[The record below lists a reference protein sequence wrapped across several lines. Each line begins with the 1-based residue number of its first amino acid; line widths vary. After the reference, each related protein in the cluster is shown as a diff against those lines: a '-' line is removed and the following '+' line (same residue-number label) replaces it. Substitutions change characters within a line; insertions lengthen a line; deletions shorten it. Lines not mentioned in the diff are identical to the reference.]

1 MKRLLL
7 SMMSALLVLSAQA
20 QTSFEVGDFKYTIL
34 TGTDVSVAAV
44 NENISGNITIPSQV
58 EWNETTYT
66 VKEIKK
72 RGFEYCFNLTSVTIP
87 NTVTTINESAFYFC
101 SGITSINLGS
111 GVKTI
116 KTTAFTYCTGITSLT
131 MPGSVTTIE
140 ESAFTDCEKL
150 ESIDLSATSLE
161 KINDYTFNN
170 CSKLS
175 TVKLPNTLT
184 SIGNAAF
191 MHCNIA
197 SLDFLTDNVTNI
209 GSGAFQQCRI
219 SYIKVKN
226 GTSFAGSAFS
236 QQAGELTVDFSDFPD
251 VPEFISSANM
261 WGSPFG
267 SSPFTDSSGTHL
279 GSLRIIVPIGSVSK
293 YLAHD
298 IMGTIPYHNYR
309 VKFKLGTHTGDTPA
323 DVDYSLYNI
332 TPQQRLIATS
342 SWKNDYLCFRPEVI
356 FTAEPA
362 INVQAK
368 PTTFEDDKDA
378 SGWAQGTLPGNQ
390 RKKNV
395 SFPTEEYVYSNTVD
409 VWNES
414 THTATPILMTSD
426 VEGVRRIMGAEVPVE
441 HINSFFTNFSFTGS
455 TPANYPQSLMPYTI
469 HSFHANSGSEE
480 VEQIGR
486 RPVMDGIVPS
496 KTGIVIDFPKPATY
510 LVPPALYV
518 GDEGPIIA
526 RYNMSLSETEFEN
539 VLTNK
544 TWERVEDAA
553 AVYGGDWNVHSWADL
568 RHPVSTNPLKFKFYE
583 WGDGVRVDHIRDSI
597 NNHQYLSCKELTWED
612 LKNDNITWYATE
624 EYWPDVDQLYQDQA
638 TISAHFNANHNS
650 ATDHNVIIG
659 TPDRFPIFPYWA
671 ESPYPFQD
679 EAHDVAHADIR
690 DRFNITNEGDENNPL
705 NFKYAKYGRMGKGVV
720 VSGESNPTNYG
731 DFVNMKD
738 VEAGTATLD
747 DDIHYV
753 NFGVS
758 KGYFVQV
765 KSKPDVTGADKSKW
779 MQPNR
784 AYFSISRAHM
794 PHIFDGSSS
803 EAKLAIFLEG
813 TESEPTGIKTINDV
827 KPVTGTDAWYTL
839 QGVRLSQQPTER
851 GIYIHKGKK
860 IVIK

>member
-20 QTSFEVGDFKYTIL
+20 QTSFDVGDFKYTIL
-34 TGTDVSVAAV
+34 TGTDVSVAAI
-44 NENISGNITIPSQV
+44 NDDISGDITIPPQV
-58 EWNETTYT
+58 VWNETTYT
-66 VKEIKK
+66 VKEIEEY
-72 RGFEYCFNLTSVTIP
+72 GFDWCVGLTSVTIP
-87 NTVTTINESAFYFC
+87 NTVTTIRAGAFYYC
-101 SGITSINLGS
+101 SGITSL
-111 GVKTI
+111 TI
-116 KTTAFTYCTGITSLT
+116 
-131 MPGSVTTIE
+131 PGSVTTIE
-140 ESAFTDCEKL
+140 GDAFNHCEKL

-184 SIGNAAF
+184 SIGDAAF
-191 MHCNIA
+191 MGCNIA

-209 GSGAFQQCRI
+209 GSSAFQQCRI

-226 GTSFAGSAFS
+226 WTSLGGSAFS

-251 VPEFISSANM
+251 VPEFIANM

-323 DVDYSLYNI
+323 AVDYSLYNI

-356 FTAEPA
+356 FTPEPA
-362 INVQAK
+362 LNVQAK

-395 SFPTEEYVYSNTVD
+395 SFPTEEEFGTYLYSNTVD

-426 VEGVRRIMGAEVPVE
+426 VEGVRRIMGAEVSVE

-455 TPANYPQSLMPYTI
+455 TPANYPRSLMPYTI

-510 LVPPALYV
+510 LVPPAVYFEDGIPYV
-518 GDEGPIIA
+518 AQYEINYMAD
-526 RYNMSLSETEFEN
+526 NMNDVLTDKNWVKLSEISGS
-539 VLTNK
+539 
-544 TWERVEDAA
+544 VEGK
-553 AVYGGDWNVHSWADL
+553 VTYWADF
-568 RHPVSTNPLKFKFYE
+568 RHPVSSDPLTFKLYE
-583 WGDGVRVDHIRDSI
+583 WSEPIDVAQIRDSI
-597 NNHQYLSCKELTWED
+597 NSNKYRSVKEYDLDYLNNGYYYGFSWIDIDQYL
-612 LKNDNITWYATE
+612 
-624 EYWPDVDQLYQDQA
+624 QDRSVIA
-638 TISAHFNANHNS
+638 KHFNANHNS
-650 ATDHNVIIG
+650 DTDHNVIIG

-671 ESPYPFQD
+671 ASPYPFTD
-679 EAHDVAHADIR
+679 AAHDDAEHPEVSQ
-690 DRFNITNEGDENNPL
+690 RFDGDSSDPL
-705 NFKYAKYGRMGKGVV
+705 NFKYAEFGRMG
-720 VSGESNPTNYG
+720 SGD
-731 DFVNMKD
+731 DFVNFVTMKKLNGD
-738 VEAGTATLD
+738 DATLD
-747 DDIHYV
+747 SDIHYV

-813 TESEPTGIKTINDV
+813 TDSEPTGIKTINDV

>member
-20 QTSFEVGDFKYTIL
+20 QTSFDVGDFKYTIL
-34 TGTDVSVAAV
+34 TGRDGSVPAI
-44 NENISGNITIPSQV
+44 NDDISGDITIPPQV
-58 EWNETTYT
+58 VWNETTYT
-66 VKEIKK
+66 VKEIEEY
-72 RGFEYCFNLTSVTIP
+72 GFEWCVNLTSVTIP
-87 NTVTTINESAFYFC
+87 NTVTTIRAGAFYGC

-111 GVKTI
+111 GVETI
-116 KTTAFTYCTGITSLT
+116 KSTAFYRTGIISLT
-131 MPGSVTTIE
+131 IPSSVTTIE
-140 ESAFTDCEKL
+140 GDAFNHCEKL

-184 SIGNAAF
+184 SIGDAAF
-191 MHCNIA
+191 MGCNIA

-226 GTSFAGSAFS
+226 WTSLGGSAFS

-251 VPEFISSANM
+251 VPEFIANM

-323 DVDYSLYNI
+323 AVDYSLYNI

-356 FTAEPA
+356 FTPEPA
-362 INVQAK
+362 ISVQAK

-395 SFPTEEYVYSNTVD
+395 SSPTEEFGAYVYSNTVD

-455 TPANYPQSLMPYTI
+455 TPDNYPRSLMPYTI

-510 LVPPALYV
+510 LVPPAVYFEDGIPYV
-518 GDEGPIIA
+518 AQYDINDYMA
-526 RYNMSLSETEFEN
+526 DNMNDVLTDKKWVKLSEIIGS
-539 VLTNK
+539 
-544 TWERVEDAA
+544 VEGK
-553 AVYGGDWNVHSWADL
+553 VTYWADF
-568 RHPVSTNPLKFKFYE
+568 RHPVSTNPLTFKLYE
-583 WGDGVRVDHIRDSI
+583 WSEPIDVAQIRDSI
-597 NNHQYLSCKELTWED
+597 NSNKYSSVKECNLEDYFFDYGFSWIDIDQYL
-612 LKNDNITWYATE
+612 
-624 EYWPDVDQLYQDQA
+624 QDRSVIA
-638 TISAHFNANHNS
+638 KHFNANHNS
-650 ATDHNVIIG
+650 GTDHNVIIG
-659 TPDRFPIFPYWA
+659 TPDRYPIFPYWA
-671 ESPYPFQD
+671 ASPYPFTD
-679 EAHDVAHADIR
+679 AAHDDAEHPEVSQ
-690 DRFNITNEGDENNPL
+690 RFDGDSSDPL
-705 NFKYAKYGRMGKGVV
+705 NFKYAEYGRMG
-720 VSGESNPTNYG
+720 SGD
-731 DFVNMKD
+731 DFVNFVTMKKLNGED
-738 VEAGTATLD
+738 ATLD
-747 DDIHYV
+747 SDIHYV

-813 TESEPTGIKTINDV
+813 TDSEPTGIKTINDV

>member
-20 QTSFEVGDFKYTIL
+20 QTSFDVGDFKYTIL
-34 TGTDVSVAAV
+34 TGTDVSVAAISDD
-44 NENISGNITIPSQV
+44 ISGNITIPSQV
-58 EWNETTYT
+58 ESDGTTYT

-72 RGFEYCFNLTSVTIP
+72 QGFEYCFNLTSVTIP
-87 NTVTTINESAFYFC
+87 NTVTTINESAFYEC

-111 GVKTI
+111 GVETI
-116 KTTAFTYCTGITSLT
+116 KSTAFYRTGIISLT
-131 MPGSVTTIE
+131 IPSSVTTIE
-140 ESAFTDCEKL
+140 GSAFIDCEKL

-161 KINDYTFNN
+161 KINEYTFYG

-175 TVKLPNTLT
+175 TVILPNTLT
-184 SIGNAAF
+184 SIGDAAF
-191 MHCNIA
+191 MGCNIA

-219 SYIKVKN
+219 SYIKVKDW
-226 GTSFAGSAFS
+226 TSLGGSAFS

-323 DVDYSLYNI
+323 AVDYSLYNI

-356 FTAEPA
+356 FTPEPA
-362 INVQAK
+362 ISVQAK

-395 SFPTEEYVYSNTVD
+395 SFPTEEEFGTYVYSNTVD

-455 TPANYPQSLMPYTI
+455 TPANYPRSLMPYTI

-510 LVPPALYV
+510 LVPPAVYFEDGIPYV
-518 GDEGPIIA
+518 AQYEINYMAD
-526 RYNMSLSETEFEN
+526 NMN
-539 VLTNK
+539 DVLTNK
-544 TWERVEDAA
+544 NWVKLSEIIGSVEGK
-553 AVYGGDWNVHSWADL
+553 VTYWADF
-568 RHPVSTNPLKFKFYE
+568 RHPVSSDPLTFKLYE
-583 WGDGVRVDHIRDSI
+583 WSEPIDVAQIRDSI
-597 NNHQYLSCKELTWED
+597 NSNKYRSVKEYDLDYLNNGYYYVSWIDIDQYL
-612 LKNDNITWYATE
+612 
-624 EYWPDVDQLYQDQA
+624 QDRSVIA
-638 TISAHFNANHNS
+638 KHFNANHNS
-650 ATDHNVIIG
+650 GTDHNVIIG
-659 TPDRFPIFPYWA
+659 TPDRYPIFPYWA
-671 ESPYPFQD
+671 ASPYPFTD
-679 EAHDVAHADIR
+679 AAHDDAEHPEVSQ
-690 DRFNITNEGDENNPL
+690 RFNGDSSDPL
-705 NFKYAKYGRMGKGVV
+705 NFKYAEYGRMG
-720 VSGESNPTNYG
+720 SGD
-731 DFVNMKD
+731 DFVNFVTMKKLNGD
-738 VEAGTATLD
+738 DATLD
-747 DDIHYV
+747 SDIHYV

-813 TESEPTGIKTINDV
+813 TDSEPTGIKTINDV
-827 KPVTGTDAWYTL
+827 KPVTGNDAWYTL

>member
-20 QTSFEVGDFKYTIL
+20 QTSFDVGDFKYTIL
-34 TGTDVSVAAV
+34 TGTDVSVAAI
-44 NENISGNITIPSQV
+44 NDDISGDITIPPQV
-58 EWNETTYT
+58 VWNETTYT
-66 VKEIKK
+66 VKEIEEY
-72 RGFEYCFNLTSVTIP
+72 GFDWCVGLTSVTIP
-87 NTVTTINESAFYFC
+87 NTVTTIRAGAFYYC
-101 SGITSINLGS
+101 SGITSL
-111 GVKTI
+111 TI
-116 KTTAFTYCTGITSLT
+116 
-131 MPGSVTTIE
+131 PGSVTTIE
-140 ESAFTDCEKL
+140 GDAFNHCEKL

-161 KINDYTFNN
+161 KINEYTFNN

-175 TVKLPNTLT
+175 TVILPNTLT
-184 SIGNAAF
+184 SIGDAAF
-191 MHCNIA
+191 MGCNIA

-209 GSGAFQQCRI
+209 GSSAFQQCRI

-226 GTSFAGSAFS
+226 WTSLGGSAFS

-251 VPEFISSANM
+251 VPEFIANM

-323 DVDYSLYNI
+323 AVDYSLYNI

-356 FTAEPA
+356 FTPEPA
-362 INVQAK
+362 ISVQAK

-390 RKKNV
+390 RKKDV
-395 SFPTEEYVYSNTVD
+395 SFPTEEEFGTYVYSNTVD

-455 TPANYPQSLMPYTI
+455 TPDNYPRSLMPYTI
-469 HSFHANSGSEE
+469 HSFHANSESEE

-510 LVPPALYV
+510 LVPPAVYFEDGIPYV
-518 GDEGPIIA
+518 AQYEVNYMAD
-526 RYNMSLSETEFEN
+526 NMNDVLTDKKWVKLSEISGYDAETE
-539 VLTNK
+539 
-544 TWERVEDAA
+544 TWVEGK
-553 AVYGGDWNVHSWADL
+553 VTRWADF
-568 RHPVSTNPLKFKFYE
+568 RHPVSSDPLTFKLYE
-583 WGDGVRVDHIRDSI
+583 WSGPIDVAQIRDSI
-597 NNHQYLSCKELTWED
+597 NSNKYRSVKECDLDYLNNGYYYGYSWIDIDQYL
-612 LKNDNITWYATE
+612 
-624 EYWPDVDQLYQDQA
+624 QDRSVIA
-638 TISAHFNANHNS
+638 KHFNANHNS
-650 ATDHNVIIG
+650 DTDHNVIIG

-671 ESPYPFQD
+671 ASPYPFTD
-679 EAHDVAHADIR
+679 AAHDDAEHPEVSQ
-690 DRFNITNEGDENNPL
+690 RFDGDSSDPL
-705 NFKYAKYGRMGKGVV
+705 NFKYAEYGRMG
-720 VSGESNPTNYG
+720 SGD
-731 DFVNMKD
+731 DFVNFVTMKKLNGED
-738 VEAGTATLD
+738 ATLD
-747 DDIHYV
+747 SDIHYV

-794 PHIFDGSSS
+794 PHIFYSSSS

-813 TESEPTGIKTINDV
+813 TDSEPTGIKTINDV

>member
-20 QTSFEVGDFKYTIL
+20 QTSFDVGDFKYTIL
-34 TGTDVSVAAV
+34 TGTDVSVAAI
-44 NENISGNITIPSQV
+44 NDDISGNITIPSQV
-58 EWNETTYT
+58 EWDETTYT
-66 VKEIKK
+66 VKEIEEY
-72 RGFEYCFNLTSVTIP
+72 GFNWCVGLTSVTIP
-87 NTVTTINESAFYFC
+87 NTVTTIRAGAFYYC
-101 SGITSINLGS
+101 SGITSL
-111 GVKTI
+111 TI
-116 KTTAFTYCTGITSLT
+116 
-131 MPGSVTTIE
+131 PGSVTTIE
-140 ESAFTDCEKL
+140 GDAFNHC
-150 ESIDLSATSLE
+150 ATSLE

-191 MHCNIA
+191 MRCNIA

-209 GSGAFQQCRI
+209 GSSAFQQCRV

-226 GTSFAGSAFS
+226 NWTSLGGSAFS

-251 VPEFISSANM
+251 VPEFIANM

-323 DVDYSLYNI
+323 AVDYSLYNI

-356 FTAEPA
+356 FTPEPA
-362 INVQAK
+362 ISVQAK

-395 SFPTEEYVYSNTVD
+395 SFPTEEEFGTYVYSNTVD
-409 VWNES
+409 VWDES
-414 THTATPILMTSD
+414 THTATPIIMTSD

-455 TPANYPQSLMPYTI
+455 TPANYPRSLMPYTI

-510 LVPPALYV
+510 LVPPAVYFEDGIPYV
-518 GDEGPIIA
+518 AQYEINYMAD
-526 RYNMSLSETEFEN
+526 NMN
-539 VLTNK
+539 DVLTNK
-544 TWERVEDAA
+544 NWVKLSEISVYDGETDTWVEGK
-553 AVYGGDWNVHSWADL
+553 VTRWADF
-568 RHPVSTNPLKFKFYE
+568 RHPVSSDSLTFKLYE
-583 WGDGVRVDHIRDSI
+583 WSEPIDVAQIRDSI
-597 NNHQYLSCKELTWED
+597 NSNKYRSVKECDLNDLSNGYYYGYSWIDIDQYL
-612 LKNDNITWYATE
+612 
-624 EYWPDVDQLYQDQA
+624 QDRSVIA
-638 TISAHFNANHNS
+638 KHFNANHNS
-650 ATDHNVIIG
+650 GTDHNVIIG

-671 ESPYPFQD
+671 ASPYPFTD
-679 EAHDVAHADIR
+679 AAHDDAEHPEVSQ
-690 DRFNITNEGDENNPL
+690 RFDGDSSDPL
-705 NFKYAKYGRMGKGVV
+705 NLKYAEYGRMG
-720 VSGESNPTNYG
+720 SGD
-731 DFVNMKD
+731 DFVNFVTMKKLNGD
-738 VEAGTATLD
+738 DATLD
-747 DDIHYV
+747 SDIHYV

-813 TESEPTGIKTINDV
+813 TDSEPTGIKTINDV
-827 KPVTGTDAWYTL
+827 KPVTGNDAWYTL

>member
-20 QTSFEVGDFKYTIL
+20 QTSFDVGDFKYTIL

-72 RGFEYCFNLTSVTIP
+72 QGFEYCFNLTSVTIP
-87 NTVTTINESAFYFC
+87 NTVTTINEGAFYYC

-111 GVKTI
+111 GVETI

-131 MPGSVTTIE
+131 LPGSVTTIE
-140 ESAFTDCEKL
+140 GSAFTDCEKL

-175 TVKLPNTLT
+175 SVKLPNTLT

-191 MHCNIA
+191 MRCNIA

-209 GSGAFQQCRI
+209 GSSAFQQCRI

-395 SFPTEEYVYSNTVD
+395 SFPTEEEFGTYVYSNTVD
-409 VWNES
+409 VWDES

-455 TPANYPQSLMPYTI
+455 TPDNYPRSLMPYTI

-510 LVPPALYV
+510 LVPPAVYFEDGIPYV
-518 GDEGPIIA
+518 AQYEINYMAD
-526 RYNMSLSETEFEN
+526 NMN
-539 VLTNK
+539 DVLTNK
-544 TWERVEDAA
+544 NWVKLSEISGYDGETGTWVEGK
-553 AVYGGDWNVHSWADL
+553 VTYWADF
-568 RHPVSTNPLKFKFYE
+568 RHPVSSDPLTFKLYE
-583 WGDGVRVDHIRDSI
+583 WSEPIDVAQIRDSI
-597 NNHQYLSCKELTWED
+597 NSNKYRSVKEYNLDDLNYGYYYGFSWIDIDQYL
-612 LKNDNITWYATE
+612 
-624 EYWPDVDQLYQDQA
+624 QDRSVIA
-638 TISAHFNANHNS
+638 KHFNANHNS
-650 ATDHNVIIG
+650 GTDHNVIIG
-659 TPDRFPIFPYWA
+659 TPDRYPIFPYWA
-671 ESPYPFQD
+671 ASPYPFTD
-679 EAHDVAHADIR
+679 AAHDDAEHPEVSQ
-690 DRFNITNEGDENNPL
+690 RFNGDSSDPL
-705 NFKYAKYGRMGKGVV
+705 NFKYAEFGRMG
-720 VSGESNPTNYG
+720 SGD
-731 DFVNMKD
+731 DFVNFVTMKKLNGD
-738 VEAGTATLD
+738 DATLD
-747 DDIHYV
+747 SDIHYV

-813 TESEPTGIKTINDV
+813 TDSEPTGIKTVGDV
-827 KPVTGTDAWYTL
+827 EPETGNDAWYTL
-839 QGVRLSQQPTER
+839 QGVRLSQQPIER